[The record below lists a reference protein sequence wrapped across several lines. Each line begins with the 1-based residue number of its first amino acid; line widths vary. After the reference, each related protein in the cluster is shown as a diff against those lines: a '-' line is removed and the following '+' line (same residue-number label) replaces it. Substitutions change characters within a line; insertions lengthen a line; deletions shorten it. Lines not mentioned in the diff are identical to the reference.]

1 MSSERHSCPYSQRC
15 CPLQVEAG
23 MVESVHET
31 CKLGVAAYA
40 QTARE
45 KWVLEWPGQVVL
57 VVTGIFW
64 TLDVTNALTQDIAGK
79 GTPELHE
86 MWCRWAHMKSCS
98 Q

>member
-1 MSSERHSCPYSQRC
+1 
-15 CPLQVEAG
+15 
-23 MVESVHET
+23 MVESMHET

-64 TLDVTNALTQDIAGK
+64 TLDVTNALTQGVAGK
-79 GTPELHE
+79 YMLDFLTCGAAVLTGSRVALPVCDH
-86 MWCRWAHMKSCS
+86 
-98 Q
+98 

>member
-1 MSSERHSCPYSQRC
+1 
-15 CPLQVEAG
+15 

-64 TLDVTNALTQDIAGK
+64 TQDVTNALTQDIAGK
-79 GTPELHE
+79 CKPELHE
-86 MWCRWAHMKSCS
+86 MWCSCAHKKSPL
-98 Q
+98 QYH